1 MFCKFLLL
9 YTKPWLYCCNAF
21 YFDSDTVVKSSRT
34 TIICDI
40 YNFIELMDW
49 RWFVRGLMYLNEDFE
64 GGDFYF
70 TDENMESQV
79 SKICNF
85 FLTLYN

>member
-1 MFCKFLLL
+1 
-9 YTKPWLYCCNAF
+9 
-21 YFDSDTVVKSSRT
+21 
-34 TIICDI
+34 
-40 YNFIELMDW
+40 MDW

-85 FLTLYN
+85 FLTLYNWFLFSAAVSSMCNGIIIHCGP